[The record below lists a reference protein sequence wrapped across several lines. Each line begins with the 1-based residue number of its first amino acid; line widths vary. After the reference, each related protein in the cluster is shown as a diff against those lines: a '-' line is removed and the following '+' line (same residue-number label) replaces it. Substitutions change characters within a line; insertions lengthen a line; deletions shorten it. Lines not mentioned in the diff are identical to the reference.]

1 MFEYRLSSDFD
12 TSVAGNSLDAENEV
26 FSRAIEVGAKVRV
39 NVNISVTRTILISFS
54 SSKSC
59 RIFLLCVIVPVS

>member
-26 FSRAIEVGAKVRV
+26 FSRAIEVGARVRV
-39 NVNISVTRTILISFS
+39 NVNISVTRKFNLSKGEKLI
-54 SSKSC
+54 
-59 RIFLLCVIVPVS
+59 VWHTVSTAAWPG